1 MVSWSSRKQGS
12 VALSTSEAEYISI
25 SDASQE
31 AVWLQKLLS
40 NLFDSSL
47 DPIVIH
53 YDNQSCVKLSENHV
67 FHDRSKHIEIRY
79 HYVWDMVQQRATSL
93 RYISTDEQTADV
105 LTKPLSRMN
114 FEYFRDKPGV
124 VENAS
129 LAERECWSLGSF

>member
-1 MVSWSSRKQGS
+1 MVSWSTRKQGS
-12 VALSTSEAEYISI
+12 VALSTAEEEYIFA
-25 SDASQE
+25 SDASRE
-31 AVWLQKLLS
+31 AMWLRKVLS
-40 NLFDSSL
+40 DLFDYGL

-53 YDNQSCVKLSENHV
+53 FDNQSRVKLLENHV

-129 LAERECWSLGSF
+129 LAEREC